1 MMKRFV
7 RAAFTA
13 SLLCAAA
20 GASSLLGTA
29 TSLAADSKSDEKVS
43 PAVGKQLIDAKKAI
57 EAKDYATALVSVKA
71 AQAVPDHTPIDDY
84 RINQFLA
91 IIAFNLK
98 DIPTA
103 TAAMEAAADSPV
115 MPAEDKPATLH
126 NAFGL
131 AAAAKQYDKAITYA
145 QALEAIAPFDDTTD
159 LQVALIYYN
168 LKDATHAQQ
177 YAQKAIDL
185 DKAAGKQ
192 PDPDALRLVMNG
204 QVQKNDMSGIEA
216 SLESLVLADPDHA
229 AASWRDLVNLAF
241 QSKGANEI
249 DLMFLYRL
257 KVLAGAMTDADDF
270 TTLASSDEEFGYPT
284 EAVDILQKGIASGK
298 VSSGQVAEQLGKARK
313 DAALDARELPE
324 TVSGAAKSKTGE
336 ADVKLGEDYW
346 GYGRFA
352 DAEAAARRAITK
364 GGLKH
369 PSEGP
374 LLLAATLVA
383 QGKYAEGIQ
392 AFAQVGGTPA
402 TLKVAHLWTLY
413 AQGKQKQAPAAAAP
427 APAPAPAH

>member
-1 MMKRFV
+1 MTMKRIV

-20 GASSLLGTA
+20 SASSLLGAA
-29 TSLAADSKSDEKVS
+29 TVLAADSKSDEKVS
-43 PAVGKQLIDAKKAI
+43 PAVGKQLMDAKKAI
-57 EAKDYATALVSVKA
+57 EAKDYATALASVKA
-71 AQAVPDHTPIDDY
+71 AQAVPDRTLIDDY

-91 IIAFNLK
+91 IVAFNLK

-103 TAAMEAAADSPV
+103 TTAMEAAADSPA
-115 MPAEDKPATLH
+115 MPAEDKPATYR

-131 AAAAKQYDKAITYA
+131 AAAAKQYDKAIAYGL
-145 QALEAIAPFDDTTD
+145 ALEALAPLDDSTD

-168 LKDATHAQQ
+168 MKDAAHAQQ

-192 PDPDALRLVMNG
+192 PDPDALRIVMNG

-216 SLESLVLADPDHA
+216 SLENLVLADPDHA

-241 QSKGANEI
+241 QDKGANEI
-249 DLMFLYRL
+249 DAMFLYRL
-257 KVLAGAMTDADDF
+257 KVLAGAMTDADDY

-298 VSSGQVAEQLGKARK
+298 VSSGQVAEQLAKERK
-313 DAALDARELPE
+313 DAALDSRELPE
-324 TVSGAAKSKTGE
+324 AVAGAAKSKNGE

-352 DAEAAARRAITK
+352 DAEAAARRAIAK

-369 PSEGP
+369 PSEG
-374 LLLAATLVA
+374 LLLAAAALVA

-392 AFAQVGGTPA
+392 AFAQISGTPA
-402 TLKVAHLWTLY
+402 TMKVAHLWTIY
-413 AQGKQKQAPAAAAP
+413 AQGKQKQAPAPAAP
-427 APAPAPAH
+427 APAPAK